1 MKTKVLSFFS
11 FIVVLFFFDS
21 CKHEIDLANA
31 PEITFSKDVQPI
43 ITSRCSMSGCHS
55 ESNYEKFA
63 LITYEDVVDIVEPGN
78 ARSSELYE
86 VITDLSGE
94 DRMPPL
100 PDNRLADQQILKIMV
115 WIEQGAKN
123 N

>member
-1 MKTKVLSFFS
+1 MKIK
-11 FIVVLFFFDS
+11 VLFFIAISAMLFAINA
-21 CKHEIDLANA
+21 CKHEIDLSKA
-31 PEITFSKDVQPI
+31 PEISFSKDVQPI

-55 ESNYEKFA
+55 EVGYEKFA
-63 LITYEDVVDIVEPGN
+63 LITYEDIVDIVEPGN

-86 VITDLSGE
+86 VITDLTGE